1 MTLRILRAQRR
12 QCTSILRTT
21 TGAIDSLLSSI
32 DLLLPAGYDLLL
44 LFRYVAKLIVGWLI

>member
-1 MTLRILRAQRR
+1 MTLRILRAHRR

-44 LFRYVAKLIVGWLI
+44 LFRYVPKLIVGWLI